1 MILEDKTPS
10 FESGPEL
17 SSSSWSLFS
26 SPFRDAVARP
36 PRVFRGTPKNFW
48 ESEKRVMSDEKLVD
62 YKNQRANEQTNKQ
75 TNARKKERER
85 NIRNAN
91 NLSDVLG

>member
-17 SSSSWSLFS
+17 SSSSLLFP

-36 PRVFRGTPKNFW
+36 PRLLVFRGTPKNFW
-48 ESEKRVMSDEKLVD
+48 ERVKESEKLVD

-75 TNARKKERER
+75 TRERKKERER